1 MPAPLTLS
9 GTGRLEQADH
19 EFEVVL
25 GWMGW
30 EETLMGRWREDE
42 GDGNE

>member
-1 MPAPLTLS
+1 MPAPLALS

-19 EFEVVL
+19 EFEAVL

-30 EETLMGRWREDE
+30 
-42 GDGNE
+42 